1 MNFFFNCFCFLFSFY
16 CIYLLLL
23 VRVSNLREPKFDYV
37 MTKTSLVLYKSTES
51 IIGTIF
57 WEMNIQ
63 TWSVPSVLNIQTFP
77 IGHSNVG

>member
-1 MNFFFNCFCFLFSFY
+1 
-16 CIYLLLL
+16 
-23 VRVSNLREPKFDYV
+23 